1 LITRENIAATN
12 VPKKP
17 VRNRGYAK
25 KTLPIVFLVFLKSI
39 SKIAILLEDP
49 FLLQVRN

>member
-12 VPKKP
+12 APKKP
-17 VRNRGYAK
+17 VRNRRAQE
-25 KTLPIVFLVFLKSI
+25 TLTIAFLVFLKSI

-49 FLLQVRN
+49 LLLQVRN